1 MSIPETT
8 ALEAQPKLT
17 PDKVKNLLANIDTAG
32 MSQEDQYHLA
42 LVLNKDLEQSID
54 GFDFR
59 PVRHKIQKDTQR
71 FTDPFGN
78 SVETLSGTM
87 ILKQKTRVLFKS
99 GDKQPL
105 CSSTDG
111 ITGQTWPDEGG
122 HREARSCAKCQYNTW
137 GSAEGDD
144 GRERRGKAC
153 KEMRRIY
160 LLQPGAQLPIQISLP
175 PTSIK
180 AFDEYMSARLSQGIT
195 DLTAEVVLA
204 LVPAKAGNYDIS
216 IIKPKVGRKLAPIEI
231 LQAYQYQREFVDRL
245 KAIEV
250 TADDYAEE
258 EKDWTQAPKTGD
270 DDIPFE

>member
-1 MSIPETT
+1 MAVAENQ
-8 ALEAQPKLT
+8 ALEAQLT
-17 PDKVKNLLANIDTAG
+17 PEKVNTILAGVDTTG
-32 MSQEDQYHLA
+32 MSEQNKHQLA
-42 LVLNKDLEQSID
+42 LILYRDLQNSID

-59 PVRHKIQKDTQR
+59 PVRYKIQKDTQQ

-78 SVETLSGTM
+78 SMEQLSGVM
-87 ILKQKTRVLFKS
+87 IFKQKTRVYFKP

-105 CSSTDG
+105 CSSLDAV
-111 ITGQTWPDEGG
+111 TGQSWPDENGS
-122 HREARSCAKCQYNTW
+122 RETRSCAKCPHNEW
-137 GSAEGDD
+137 GSAEGDNSKD
-144 GRERRGKAC
+144 RRGKAC

-160 LLQPGAQLPIQISLP
+160 LLQPGAQLPIQVSLP

-180 AFDEYMSARLSQGIT
+180 PWDEYMSARLSQGIT
-195 DLTAEVVLA
+195 DLTAEVVLT

-216 IIKPKVGRKLAPIEI
+216 IIKPKVGRKLAPVEI

-250 TADDYAEE
+250 TADDYAEAE
-258 EKDWTQAPKTGD
+258 EKDWTQAPKADD